1 MEFDGIDLEKL
12 ENSDGPVLNSDGTDD
27 DNLNTQKKDTDA
39 EVKDGDKPPVDDPD
53 AIDLD
58 LVANT
63 VAGDNQDTPGGEDIT
78 KKGNKDKGTVPADNN
93 TVAISSSQNT
103 FTSLASALVEAGTIS
118 DLSDED
124 LAGITDATTLLGAL
138 DKQVKNNEFS
148 GLNDTQKQYLDAL
161 ATGVPHDTFVHVKAN
176 ADQYAQ
182 ITDEAL
188 EARPDLQK
196 ELIKRSFL
204 IKGLKEDKALK
215 YAELAMKGDDA
226 FVDAIDSK
234 NALVAF
240 ENSKLQDSIDA
251 GKQEQIDNVAQ
262 AEKDLADLKSKIT
275 DTSEVIPGIKVNS
288 NTRDKIFKSMTTPT
302 KVKDEEPLND
312 VMDQYSNDPEY
323 KMKLHALHVITKGF
337 TDFSKFSK
345 TFKTS
350 AARNLEETV
359 SKQGTLKV
367 GTSMSTGVVSTSQ
380 LEIKDALDNL
390 EL

>member
-12 ENSDGPVLNSDGTDD
+12 ENSDGPVLNSDGTDES
-27 DNLNTQKKDTDA
+27 NTNTQEKDKDA
-39 EVKDGDKPPVDDPD
+39 TGDDGVIPPVEDPN

-63 VAGDNQDTPGGEDIT
+63 IASEDTPGGEVNT
-78 KKGNKDKGTVPADNN
+78 ENGKKDKDTVPADNN
-93 TVAISSSQNT
+93 TAAISSSQNT

-118 DLSDED
+118 ELTDED
-124 LAGITDATTLLGAL
+124 LAGITDASSLLGAL

-148 GLNDTQKQYLDAL
+148 GLNDTQKQYLEAL

-176 ADQYAQ
+176 ADQYEQ

-188 EARPDLQK
+188 TSRPDLQK

-204 IKGLKEDKALK
+204 IKGLNEDKASK

-226 FVDAIDSK
+226 LNDAIDSK
-234 NALVAF
+234 TALVAF
-240 ENSKLQDSIDA
+240 ENGKLQDSINA
-251 GKQEQIDNVAQ
+251 RKQEQADNITKAD
-262 AEKDLADLKSKIT
+262 KDLADLKSKIT

-288 NTRDKIFKSMTTPT
+288 NTRDKIFKSMTTPI
-302 KVKDEEPLND
+302 KVKDENPLND

-337 TDFSKFSK
+337 TDFSKFNK
-345 TFKTS
+345 TFKSS
-350 AARNLEETV
+350 AAKNLEETV
-359 SKQGTLKV
+359 SKQGGLIT
-367 GTSMSTGVVSTSQ
+367 GGSMSTGVVSTSQ
-380 LEIKDALDNL
+380 LEIKNALDNL